1 MYRKAHEDLVQFYKK
16 ESGLLDC
23 TDIGDLKQTLHI
35 NHNPLDWQLFTDS
48 PNLCLKAVL
57 FHNGNTLPY
66 NSVGHSAHNKS
77 HMRTWR
83 LYWKP
88 LTRWIQMENLRRLS
102 YYLDYNKDS
111 QNIAASFVN
120 GTAVIQDRTHWDLM
134 STAKCPKFSPI
145 LTKFGC
151 YRQIVIKTPISRK
164 SVQVEPQWHMWT
176 DGWTKS
182 LKPLHSKAAL
192 SWRSDVVDNNITSL
206 GLRVKF

>member
-1 MYRKAHEDLVQFYKK
+1 MYRKAHEDLVQFYKR
-16 ESGLLDC
+16 ERGLLDC

-120 GTAVIQDRTHWDLM
+120 GTA
-134 STAKCPKFSPI
+134 
-145 LTKFGC
+145 
-151 YRQIVIKTPISRK
+151 
-164 SVQVEPQWHMWT
+164 E
-176 DGWTKS
+176 
-182 LKPLHSKAAL
+182 
-192 SWRSDVVDNNITSL
+192 L
-206 GLRVKF
+206 GLFISQESFGLPENRWNQDSWMWKFNHLWNREKFCCHPFIKAWCDE